1 MRTAKAG
8 TTYFALVF
16 GAGFLM
22 GMIRVPVLVPRLGAR
37 VAELLEMP
45 IMFVVI
51 MLSAR
56 FVVSRFALPPT
67 VAARLTTGVM
77 ALALLA
83 AAELSLAVALQGQS
97 LGQYIVSRDPVSGG
111 VYLAMLGVYA
121 LMPLILVRL
130 QMPRP

>member
-1 MRTAKAG
+1 MRIAKAG

-22 GMIRVPVLVPRLGAR
+22 GMIRVPLLVPRLGAR

-51 MLSAR
+51 VLSAR
-56 FVVSRFALPPT
+56 FVVSRFALPPNI
-67 VAARLTTGVM
+67 AARLSTGVI

-83 AAELSLAVALQGQS
+83 AAELSLAVALQDQS
-97 LGQYIVSRDPVSGG
+97 LGQYIANRDPVSGV
-111 VYLAMLGVYA
+111 VYLAMLGVFA
-121 LMPLILVRL
+121 LMPLIFVRL
-130 QMPRP
+130 QTPRP